1 MERPLDA
8 EIFETEIN
16 TMWFEESGILCS
28 IEKPVT
34 LTVENFSTAFAV
46 MQRITKGKRFCL
58 MNDLQTVSA
67 PDKEVRDL
75 ITRLMLTAVIA
86 QALITP
92 SMFSKMIANIYL
104 ALKKQPFPIRM
115 FNTEREARVWLKQ
128 FLEKTNA
135 K

>member
-1 MERPLDA
+1 
-8 EIFETEIN
+8 
-16 TMWFEESGILCS
+16 MWFEESGILCS